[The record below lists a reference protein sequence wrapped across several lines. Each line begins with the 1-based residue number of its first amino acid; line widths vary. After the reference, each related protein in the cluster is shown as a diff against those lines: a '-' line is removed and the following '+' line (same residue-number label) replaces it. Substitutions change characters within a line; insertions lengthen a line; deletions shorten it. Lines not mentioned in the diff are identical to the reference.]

1 MNYVQLIKQKNLETA
16 YLLWY
21 MFPEY
26 EGSFNHSEEKLN
38 EFLKKNYN
46 GVGASY
52 LPKPIRK
59 LLTWYYSKYELAAVI
74 HDGDYVILPKTLEY
88 FHQANKR
95 FFNNCCIL
103 NNNKQSIRIW
113 LMFKAVEWFGQSS
126 FFGKKAVE
134 K

>member
-46 GVGASY
+46 GIGASY

-59 LLTWYYSKYELAAVI
+59 ALTWYYSKYEIAAVI
-74 HDGDYVILPKTLEY
+74 HDSDYVILPKTLEY

-95 FFNNCCIL
+95 FFNNCVRL
-103 NNNKQSIRIW
+103 NGGKKSLRIYA
-113 LMFKAVEWFGQSS
+113 MFKAVELFG
-126 FFGKKAVE
+126 FKAF
-134 K
+134 KGS